1 MRNLLELI
9 KVNRP
14 HKEEVIELLNKL
26 NKGCNGFKAYVAGGW
41 LRDIDNG
48 IDPKDADIFICP
60 TQEEEIPHELVY
72 DLTRNFKT
80 ETIRSFH
87 PNYEGGQMRED
98 VSYVIKCDVYDMV
111 VMHTRIEETIRNFD
125 VSICQIYGFVEDGEI
140 KCVNTR
146 QYDDYKLNN
155 IIWQYDDIKTTDNHI
170 ERVKEKFPNTTFKTM
185 SSEGVTFNNSTRDIW
200 ENSRV

>member
-80 ETIRSFH
+80 
-87 PNYEGGQMRED
+87 
-98 VSYVIKCDVYDMV
+98 
-111 VMHTRIEETIRNFD
+111 
-125 VSICQIYGFVEDGEI
+125 
-140 KCVNTR
+140 
-146 QYDDYKLNN
+146 
-155 IIWQYDDIKTTDNHI
+155 
-170 ERVKEKFPNTTFKTM
+170 
-185 SSEGVTFNNSTRDIW
+185 
-200 ENSRV
+200 